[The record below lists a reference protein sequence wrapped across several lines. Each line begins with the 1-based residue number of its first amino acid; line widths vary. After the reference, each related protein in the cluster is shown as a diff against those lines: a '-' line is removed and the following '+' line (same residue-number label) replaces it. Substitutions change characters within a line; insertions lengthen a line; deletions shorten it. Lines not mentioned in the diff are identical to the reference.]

1 MWDSS
6 RPGRKIAGQK
16 VFRRYFPLFIILWI
30 LVVLYP
36 NPLNIIVSIQRA
48 ADLGVDPGAVEVMLD
63 DLPSDPVAVEKAV
76 LARIPYG
83 YDWEVYG
90 MPWYFPTVQEV
101 LERERGDCKAR
112 ALVLASVLEARGI
125 PYRVNM
131 SPMHIWVEYESKA
144 ETPVENP
151 DAMFYQR
158 DPQTGETQFQV
169 PRIELIEVMD
179 AAWRGFWPVMPLDR
193 KILLVSGLLALIAAR
208 VLLFRARKQEQA
220 AVS

>member
-1 MWDSS
+1 MRDSS
-6 RPGRKIAGQK
+6 RPGRKIAGK
-16 VFRRYFPLFIILWI
+16 RVFRRYFPLFIILWI

-36 NPLNIIVSIQRA
+36 NPLNIIISIQRA
-48 ADLGVDPGAVEVMLD
+48 AHLRVDPGAVEVMLD

-101 LERERGDCKAR
+101 LERERGDCKGR
-112 ALVLASVLEARGI
+112 ALVLASVLEAKGI

-131 SPMHIWVEYESKA
+131 SPMHIWVEYESKV
-144 ETPVENP
+144 ETPIENP
-151 DAMFYQR
+151 DVMFYER

-169 PRIELIEVMD
+169 PRIKLIEVMD
-179 AAWRGFWPVMPLDR
+179 AAWQGFWPVMPLDR
-193 KILLVSGLLALIAAR
+193 KILLVSGLLALIAVR
-208 VLLFRARKQEQA
+208 VILFRARKQEQA
-220 AVS
+220 AVC